1 MPVDTVP
8 SKNFKSVFTAV
19 QLGRVDFGMLPIEN
33 SLAGSIHQNYDLL
46 QESRVWIAG
55 EYKLRVSHNLLGIK
69 SAKLSDLKHV
79 YSHPQALSQ
88 CAKHLEDIG
97 TVEPMP
103 YFDTAGSAQY
113 IAKTG
118 DPTLGAIASRQA
130 AKTYGLKI
138 IEGSI
143 EDNDSNFTRF
153 LLIESIKSSKAKDK
167 PKAIAKLLRPM
178 NAKYKTSIVFA
189 LKNIPG
195 CLHKCLSVFAIRDID
210 LYKIESRPIPGSPWK
225 YLFYLDFKG
234 SIAEEANAKALAHLK
249 EITEYCRLLGS
260 YPECRTRT

>member
-1 MPVDTVP
+1 
-8 SKNFKSVFTAV
+8 
-19 QLGRVDFGMLPIEN
+19 
-33 SLAGSIHQNYDLL
+33 
-46 QESRVWIAG
+46 
-55 EYKLRVSHNLLGIK
+55 
-69 SAKLSDLKHV
+69 
-79 YSHPQALSQ
+79 
-88 CAKHLEDIG
+88 
-97 TVEPMP
+97 MP

-178 NAKYKTSIVFA
+178 NAKYKTSIVLP
-189 LKNIPG
+189 LKI
-195 CLHKCLSVFAIRDID
+195 
-210 LYKIESRPIPGSPWK
+210 SRGACTS
-225 YLFYLDFKG
+225 
-234 SIAEEANAKALAHLK
+234 A
-249 EITEYCRLLGS
+249 
-260 YPECRTRT
+260 